1 MRRAVFVPAVL
12 VGLGAAAASGAPVEF
27 QLFSQSV
34 QVDKPAGTATFTILF
49 NQTPDFSGDA
59 NTRQP
64 NAFQYEIDPNWNGQ
78 PVTGGIS
85 FEQIATVVRGSEIW
99 EGAGLPI
106 RDRDGNGGPFA
117 GGWGPVRAV
126 VPVQINGD
134 TLSFTTKLSD
144 IGDSDGIFR
153 YRLFTSDHGTVTSD
167 VTAVSIPL
175 PAALGTGLT
184 MLGGMGFVRKLRRRR
199 Q

>member
-1 MRRAVFVPAVL
+1 MRRAVFVPAML
-12 VGLGAAAASGAPVEF
+12 AGLGAAAASGAPVDF
-27 QLFSQSV
+27 QLVSQSV
-34 QVDKPAGTATFTILF
+34 QVDKASSTSTFTILF
-49 NQTPDFSGDA
+49 NQTPDFSGNA
-59 NTRQP
+59 NTKQP
-64 NAFQYEIDPNWNGQ
+64 DAFQYEIDPSWNGET
-78 PVTGGIS
+78 VTGGIS

-106 RDRDGNGGPFA
+106 RNRDGNGGEFA
-117 GGWGPVRAV
+117 GGWGPVRAL
-126 VPVQINGD
+126 VPVQVNGD
-134 TLSFTTKLSD
+134 TLSFTTKLGD

-184 MLGGMGFVRKLRRRR
+184 MLGGMGMSRKLRRRR
-199 Q
+199 R